1 MNKLNNLEPQRV
13 FHYFEEI
20 ANIPHGSGDMIKIA
34 EYCVEFAKK
43 HSLKY
48 YRDNANNVVI
58 YKKGSAGRENMA
70 PVILQGHLD
79 MVCQQTEDRN
89 IDFTAEGL
97 DLLVEG
103 DFVSARGT
111 TLGADN
117 GIAVAMVLAILES
130 ETLLH
135 PPIEA
140 VFTTDEEIGMVGAMA
155 LDMNVLKGRKM
166 INIDAE
172 EDESV
177 TVSCAGGSDFQ
188 ASLPLTRIAQN
199 GTEITII
206 LKNLHGGHSGVEID
220 KGRVNANMLAGR
232 FLGFMAQSAEYSIIS
247 IDGGDK
253 GNAIPNLCKMRI
265 CVNEVEKFTAK
276 ANDYLNTI
284 KEEICAREND
294 FSFEISIGEYAQ
306 YNVFE
311 PVIQGNLIYILL
323 CAPNGIIEMSA
334 EIKGLVETSLNLG
347 ILKTCDS
354 EIFLHFTLRSNK
366 KSAME
371 FLENRLIVFFNAIPC
386 QIKTFGH
393 YPAWEFN
400 SSSTLQGYYIDAYK
414 TVTGSEPTIEAIHA
428 GLECGVFSSAL
439 SGLDCIAIGP
449 QLFDVHTVREKMSIS
464 SVQKIYKILN
474 TLLENIKE

>member
-1 MNKLNNLEPQRV
+1 MNKLNSLEPQRV

-20 ANIPHGSGDMIKIA
+20 AGIPHGSGDMVKIA
-34 EYCVEFAKK
+34 DYCVDFAKK
-43 HSLKY
+43 HSFEY

-58 YKKGSAGRENMA
+58 YKKGTAGRENME

-79 MVCQQTEDRN
+79 MVCQQTEDRS

-97 DLLVEG
+97 DLLVDG

-130 ETLLH
+130 DTLPH

-155 LDMNVLKGRKM
+155 LDMRVLRGRKM
-166 INIDAE
+166 VNIDAE
-172 EDESV
+172 EDESM

-188 ASLPLTRIAQN
+188 ALLPLTRITQK

-206 LKNLHGGHSGVEID
+206 LKNLQGGHSGVEID

-232 FLGFMAQSAEYSIIS
+232 FLGYMTKTASFSIIS

-253 GNAIPNLCKMRI
+253 GNAIPNLCKIRL
-265 CVNEVEKFTAK
+265 CANEAK
-276 ANDYLNTI
+276 EFIANANDYLNTI
-284 KEEICAREND
+284 KEEISAREKD
-294 FSFEISIGEYAQ
+294 FSFEISVGEYAEH
-306 YNVFE
+306 NVFE
-311 PVIQGNLIYILL
+311 PAIQGNLTYALL
-323 CAPNGIIEMSA
+323 CAPNGIVEMSA
-334 EIKGLVETSLNLG
+334 EINGLVETSLNLG
-347 ILKTCDS
+347 VLKTCDN
-354 EIFLHFTLRSNK
+354 EILFHFTLRSNK
-366 KSAME
+366 KSAIE
-371 FLENRLIVFFNAIPC
+371 FLESRLTAFFSAIPC

-400 SSSTLQGYYIDAYK
+400 SNSTLQGDYISAYK
-414 TVTGSEPTIEAIHA
+414 AVTSNEPAIEAIHA

-464 SVQKIYKILN
+464 SVQKIYKILT
-474 TLLENIKE
+474 TLLQNIKE

>member
-1 MNKLNNLEPQRV
+1 MNKLAQLEPQRV

-20 ANIPHGSGDMIKIA
+20 AGIPHGSGDMVKIA
-34 EYCVEFAKK
+34 DYCVDFAEK

-48 YRDNANNVVI
+48 YRDSANNVVI
-58 YKKGSAGRENMA
+58 HKNGTAGRENMA

-89 IDFTAEGL
+89 INFANEGL

-103 DFVSARGT
+103 DLVSARGT

-117 GIAVAMVLAILES
+117 GIAVAMVMAILES
-130 ETLLH
+130 DTLSH

-155 LDMNVLKGRKM
+155 LDMIVLKGRKM
-166 INIDAE
+166 VNIDAE

-188 ASLPLTRIAQN
+188 VTIPLTKTVKK
-199 GTEITII
+199 GTEITVV
-206 LKNLHGGHSGVEID
+206 LKNLQGGHSGVEID
-220 KGRVNANMLAGR
+220 KGRVNGNILAGR
-232 FLGFMAQSAEYSIIS
+232 FLSFMNNQCDYSIIS

-253 GNAIPNLCKMRI
+253 GNAIPNLCKIRI
-265 CVNEVEKFTAK
+265 CVESSDSFISKSK
-276 ANDYLNTI
+276 DYLNVI
-284 KEEICAREND
+284 KEEISAREKE
-294 FSFEISIGEYAQ
+294 FSFEFVIGENGEH
-306 YNVFE
+306 NVFE
-311 PVIQGNLIYILL
+311 PSIQGNLIYALL

-334 EIKGLVETSLNLG
+334 DINGLVETSLNLG
-347 ILKTCDS
+347 VLKTEDS
-354 EIFLHFTLRSNK
+354 EIFMHFTLRSNK

-371 FLENRLIVFFNAIPC
+371 FLESRLVAFFSAIPC

-400 SSSTLQGYYIDAYK
+400 SKSTLQGDYINAYK
-414 TVTGSEPTIEAIHA
+414 SVTGVEPTVEAIHA
-428 GLECGVFSSAL
+428 GLECGVFSNAL
-439 SGLDCIAIGP
+439 AGLDCIAIGP

-464 SVQKIYKILN
+464 SVQKIYKILT